1 MTQNAEYRLH
11 PEGKFPATIIDWIEP
26 RESKAEVHKGVYII
40 GIKLETGIG
49 TVFSS
54 LCGPPDT
61 MTVIWRN
68 RYVIKKDVSVH
79 VWHKIHNGNT
89 YTSSHVIWEES

>member
-1 MTQNAEYRLH
+1 VTQNAEYRLH

-26 RESKAEVHKGVYII
+26 RESKAEVH
-40 GIKLETGIG
+40 IG